1 MKNSSPIVLQLVS
14 RIGSGEAE
22 KDVLEFALAVKEAG
36 GTPIVVAASGESG
49 EMKAYGL
56 PLDLKRQG
64 IEYIRL
70 PVKPNGFFA
79 RMRIA
84 SMLADLIEERHAD
97 IIHAYSRETAKC
109 ARKAAEETGALFIT
123 SFYGPYD
130 DGRFGLKKKYNAVM
144 AAGDFVI
151 TPSEYIKNAVSA
163 FYGVSDDK
171 IKILP
176 TGIDETK
183 FDLSKISMNRMMF
196 QAAQWH
202 IPDDAPVIVYPAPFI
217 EGKGQMLMLSALEKM
232 KDMPL
237 RCIFTGADASGKA
250 VEKLFKAA
258 QTLHVEHM
266 VQFVASP
273 VCSETDYAMADV
285 IVYAPERTE
294 AFSHTVLEAQS
305 MTRPVVVTD
314 NGGISQPVQDG
325 VTGFVAKA
333 GNAESLAET
342 IKKALSLN
350 AKARTEMTLRA
361 KESLDGIYNR
371 KKLRENIAAAYLS
384 ALKDKSGE

>member
-1 MKNSSPIVLQLVS
+1 MTDTSLIVLLLVS
-14 RIGSGEAE
+14 RIGSGESE
-22 KDVLEFALAVKEAG
+22 KDVLECALAVKEAG
-36 GTPIVVAASGESG
+36 GTPIVVAASDESE

-64 IEYIRL
+64 VEYIRL
-70 PVKPNGFFA
+70 PVKPNSLFG

-84 SMLADLIEERHAD
+84 SRLEDLAEERRAD
-97 IIHAYSRETAKC
+97 IIHAFSRETAKC
-109 ARKAAEETGALFIT
+109 AKKAAENTGAAFVT

-163 FYGVSDDK
+163 FYGVAGDK

-202 IPDDAPVIVYPAPFI
+202 IPDDAPVIVYPAPFAN
-217 EGKGQMLMLSALEKM
+217 GKGQMLMLAALEKM

-237 RCIFTGADASGKA
+237 RCIFTGADATGKA
-250 VEKLFKAA
+250 AAKLAKTA

-266 VQFVASP
+266 VQFVDSP

-333 GNAESLAET
+333 GDAESLAET

-361 KESLDGIYNR
+361 KESLDGVYNR
-371 KKLRENIAAAYLS
+371 KKLRENIAAFYLS
-384 ALKDKSGE
+384 ALKEKSK